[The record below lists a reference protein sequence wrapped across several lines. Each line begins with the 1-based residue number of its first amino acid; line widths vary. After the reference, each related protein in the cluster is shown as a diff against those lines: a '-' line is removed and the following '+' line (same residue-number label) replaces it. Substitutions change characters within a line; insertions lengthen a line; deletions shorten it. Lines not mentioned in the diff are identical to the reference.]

1 MKMTYAWKQSGLFD
15 VTMTAYYG
23 AEVCKLVCTYM
34 LFYVI
39 YIAIRKKKFSKK
51 DFGLYHDDGLGL
63 VKYKSGQ
70 ETEEVKK
77 NLYTNSI

>member
-1 MKMTYAWKQSGLFD
+1 MQISMYI
-15 VTMTAYYG
+15 
-23 AEVCKLVCTYM
+23 
-34 LFYVI
+34 YVI
-39 YIAIRKKKFSKK
+39 LCYLYIRKKKFSKK

>member
-1 MKMTYAWKQSGLFD
+1 
-15 VTMTAYYG
+15 
-23 AEVCKLVCTYM
+23 M
-34 LFYVI
+34 LFI
-39 YIAIRKKKFSKK
+39 YKKKKFSKK
-51 DFGLYHDDGLGL
+51 DLGLYHDDGLGL